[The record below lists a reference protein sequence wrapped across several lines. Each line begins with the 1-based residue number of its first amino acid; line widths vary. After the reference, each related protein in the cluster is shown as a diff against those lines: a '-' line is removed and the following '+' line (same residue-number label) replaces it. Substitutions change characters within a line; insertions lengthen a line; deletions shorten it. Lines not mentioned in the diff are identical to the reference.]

1 MKKFLTVL
9 LALSVVFTYTVGTAF
24 AAAGTVAP
32 DPKDQPTYETVV
44 GEINTAAKDVKDA
57 ELAVKNG
64 VLKDIFGTKTSVT
77 LDSVEV
83 TKASVEKI
91 YNEEVY
97 DKKIAAVEKEQ
108 RELIEKV
115 QASMNISAVPSAD
128 ESAVA
133 TAFGSD
139 GYDKNVSKVKFS
151 GYFTTASENA
161 YTYDKDLDTVSVY
174 PAYDKVV
181 TTSEN
186 ADTVYTDLFND
197 AASNPEST
205 APTGTKI
212 DSVGKAVFEAARDA
226 AKDAINKVDLSLY
239 SKEYKGQP
247 KSNYD
252 LAVEA
257 VQNALKGIDTAEST
271 ATTANTWA
279 AYKTGVEAIAAIYT
293 APVNQKP
300 ASGTFMDAINAIPKI
315 ADEPTEASKL
325 TFAKSK
331 VLSELTAAIN
341 TYYDGLISTAESNIL
356 TEQLKGSSANAEKIA
371 LYQKNKENAVKA
383 KATVLEVVTYLIND
397 KEDYRELIKDYGTPF
412 NAASAK
418 VAGWAFNAGTLTYV
432 TGFSGT
438 AQTSTFD
445 AAKLQQIADKVAELK
460 EEAKL
465 LKESIAID
473 GTTAVEI
480 DAALEAALDKVYK
493 GDLTA
498 TLDDNTANKAV
509 EARIKELIGTGNVKV
524 NDRGYN
530 GVAAWVTANASGFV
544 GYEADMNDRIRT
556 VISETI
562 AAVKATT
569 SIKDAEAAFLAGYEK
584 LAAIPTTATK
594 TAARGTAEFKTLLA
608 QYTAELNAYVE
619 YKVASLVAAKTD
631 KDYTWT
637 PATMKTKLVATLD
650 DAYTVDEL
658 KAAYTAAKAEVD
670 NLKTTAQMKEAMG
683 ALNARIAAIPPIA
696 TIADKENITAL
707 KEDIKKHN
715 EYCELI
721 GNDVHVASVISVEKA
736 ASLIQ
741 SLENRAITDAYD
753 AIMKD
758 GKVTTDE
765 KDAVAA
771 LRALYD
777 AYVKD
782 YTAKDAAKLTVPTIG
797 NDKMD
802 AVEDGLATAE
812 YKAVEDMIAKLPA
825 DGTNTAGI
833 KAARTAYDALSLF
846 QKNKVGRK
854 YYDKL
859 VDVEKL
865 RDAKLTVGVKTTT
878 IKASSKAYKGYIKVS
893 WKKSYGYKVD
903 YYKMYRSTSKNGT
916 YKYIGKTS
924 KTYMNNKKSVKKGTK
939 YYYKVIGYRT
949 IGNQTVQTKTSNLA
963 IRTAK

>member
-44 GEINTAAKDVKDA
+44 GEINAAAKDVKDA

-64 VLKDIFGTKTSVT
+64 VLKDIFGTKTNVT
-77 LDSVEV
+77 IDGVEV

-115 QASMNISAVPSAD
+115 QAAMNISAVPAAD
-128 ESAVA
+128 EATVA
-133 TAFGSD
+133 AAFA
-139 GYDKNVSKVKFS
+139 GYNKNVSKVKFS

-161 YTYDKDLDTVSVY
+161 YAYDKDLDTVSVY

-181 TTSEN
+181 TTSAN

-197 AASNPEST
+197 AASTPELA

-257 VQNALKGIDTAEST
+257 VQNALKGIDAAEST
-271 ATTANTWA
+271 ATTTNTWA
-279 AYKTGVEAIAAIYT
+279 AYKTGVGDIAAIYT

-300 ASGTFMDAINAIPKI
+300 ASGSFMTAINAIPKL

-331 VLSELTAAIN
+331 VLSELTGKIN
-341 TYYDGLISTAESNIL
+341 SYYDNLISTAESNIL

-383 KATVLEVVTYLIND
+383 KATVLEVATYLVND
-397 KEDYRELIKDYGTPF
+397 KDDYRELIKSYGTPF
-412 NAASAK
+412 NAANAV
-418 VAGWAFNAGTLTYV
+418 VAGWDFSAGVLTYV
-432 TGFSGT
+432 TGFNVT

-465 LKESIAID
+465 MKESIAID

-498 TLDDNTANKAV
+498 SLDDNTANKAV
-509 EARIKELIGTGNVKV
+509 EARIKELIGTGSVKV

-530 GVAAWVTANASGFV
+530 GVAAWVTANASGFA
-544 GYEADMNDRIRT
+544 GYEADMNDRIRN

-562 AAVKATT
+562 ATVKATT

-584 LAAIPTTATK
+584 LTAIPTTATK

-608 QYTAELNAYVE
+608 QYTAELKAYVD

-631 KDYTWT
+631 KDYTW
-637 PATMKTKLVATLD
+637 ASGTMKTKLVATLD

-683 ALNARIAAIPPIA
+683 ALNARITAIPPIA
-696 TIADKENITAL
+696 TAADKEVVMAL
-707 KEDIKKHN
+707 KADIKTHN

-721 GNDVHVASVISVEKA
+721 GNSDHKVSVISVDKA

-741 SLENRAITDAYD
+741 SVENRAITDAYD

-771 LRALYD
+771 LRVLYD

-782 YTAKDAAKLTVPTIG
+782 YTAKDAAKLTVPSIG
-797 NDKMD
+797 DKMD
-802 AVEDGLATAE
+802 TVEDDLATAE